1 MKKLLTLFTALIV
14 IAFVAIATTKS
25 MSAPEE
31 CCGKCMGKSNCTACS
46 SCKYCAH
53 CNSGGSCGVCAYT
66 PPPKKETYTPLPPKQ
81 ETKKQTTVTNNIITT
96 TKEIYT
102 VTAENLNVRNG
113 AGANEPVVGKLMKG
127 DTVEVLE
134 KTNDEWWKVCYTGE
148 DGKMIWGYVSF
159 KYLTK

>member
-14 IAFVAIATTKS
+14 IVFVAIATTKS

-53 CNSGGSCGVCAYT
+53 CSNGGSCGVCSGGN
-66 PPPKKETYTPLPPKQ
+66 TYTPPPKQ

-96 TKEIYT
+96 TNEIYT
-102 VTAENLNVRNG
+102 VTAETLNVREG
-113 AGANEPVVGKLMKG
+113 ASANKPVVGKLKRG
-127 DTVEVLE
+127 DKVEVLE
-134 KTNDEWWKVCYTGE
+134 KTNDEWWKVSYTGA
-148 DGKMIWGYVSF
+148 DGKMIWGYVSM
-159 KYLTK
+159 KYLNK